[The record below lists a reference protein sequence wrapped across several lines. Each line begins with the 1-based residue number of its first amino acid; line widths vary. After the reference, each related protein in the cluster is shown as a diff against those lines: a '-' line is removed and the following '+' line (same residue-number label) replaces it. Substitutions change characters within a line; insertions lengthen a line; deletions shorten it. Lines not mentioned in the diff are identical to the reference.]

1 MSYTYAMESVQVV
14 DVFDMNCPSRA
25 VMEHMASKWGVL
37 VQIVLLRS
45 STLRFSELRR
55 AIGSVSE
62 KMLSQTLQTLE
73 RDGLINRVVHPVI
86 PPHVDYSLTD
96 LGVRAATAINGL
108 FELIENNW
116 PEFKQAQIA
125 YDERKARA

>member
-1 MSYTYAMESVQVV
+1 MESVQVV

-25 VMEHMASKWGVL
+25 VMEHLASKWGVL

-45 STLRFSELRR
+45 GTLRFSELRR

-73 RDGLINRVVHPVI
+73 RDGVINRVVHPVI
-86 PPHVDYSLTD
+86 PPHVDYNLTE
-96 LGVRAATAINGL
+96 LGVRAATAMGAL
-108 FELIENNW
+108 FELLENDW
-116 PEFKQAQIA
+116 HEFEKAQKE

>member
-1 MSYTYAMESVQVV
+1 MESVQVV
-14 DVFDMNCPSRA
+14 DVFNTNCPSRT
-25 VMEHMASKWGVL
+25 VMEHLASKWGVL
-37 VQIVLLRS
+37 VQIMLLRS
-45 STLRFSELRR
+45 GTLRFSELRR

-86 PPHVDYSLTD
+86 PPHVDYSLTE
-96 LGVRAATAINGL
+96 LGVRAATAINTL
-108 FELIENNW
+108 FELIEHSW
-116 PEFKQAQIA
+116 AEFAQAQNA